1 MAGLGALYGRVLN
14 ACGIV
19 AAIVI
24 LAMTGLIVTDVA
36 LRNLSPF
43 FLESPLVIRG
53 SVELT
58 EYALFLTTMMAAP
71 WLLRQGRHI
80 RIDILL
86 ARLPPRAGW
95 IAELAC
101 DLSGLVLSILLAT
114 YSIRST
120 LRSADAGTLIV
131 KDFIIPEWWV
141 QWPLGLMFVLLAIEF
156 VFRIHRLV
164 TGPRRARI
172 EGGSA

>member
-1 MAGLGALYGRVLN
+1 MAALGALYGRVLN

-19 AAIVI
+19 AALVI
-24 LAMTGLIVTDVA
+24 LAMTALIVTDVA
-36 LRNLSPF
+36 LRNLAGT
-43 FLESPLVIRG
+43 VIRG

-80 RIDILL
+80 RVDILL
-86 ARLPPRAGW
+86 TRLPPRTGW
-95 IAELAC
+95 IAEFVC
-101 DLSGLVLSILLAT
+101 DLVGLSLSILLAF

-131 KDFIIPEWWV
+131 KDYIIPEWWV

-156 VFRIHRLV
+156 IFRIHRLV
-164 TGPRRARI
+164 TGPFRARI
-172 EGGSA
+172 EGGSV

>member
-1 MAGLGALYGRVLN
+1 MAALGALYGRVLN

-19 AAIVI
+19 AALVI
-24 LAMTGLIVTDVA
+24 LAMTALIVTDVA

-43 FLESPLVIRG
+43 FLRSPLVIRG

-71 WLLRQGRHI
+71 WLLRHGRHI
-80 RIDILL
+80 RIDVLL
-86 ARLPPRAGW
+86 IRLPRIAGW
-95 IAELAC
+95 IAELVC
-101 DLSGLVLSILLAT
+101 DLVGLSLSILLAF

-131 KDFIIPEWWV
+131 KDYIIPEWWV

-156 VFRIHRLV
+156 IFRIQRLV
-164 TGPRRARI
+164 SGPLRARI
-172 EGGSA
+172 EGGSV